1 MKLKFRPFRRA
12 IQLASFFALNALIFN
27 RAIAYLSLKP
37 ALLPLPLLSSINSP
51 FSAAYGVYD
60 VVQAAAAL
68 GEFPWL
74 AIAVILI
81 TGSIVGRAF
90 CGWACPIGLIQELV
104 VEARGRKG
112 RVSPRIHEAAKKL
125 KFFVLGLTLLV
136 SGTVGLSVRLN
147 VWEGYR
153 AALGSLSKGPFFPF
167 SPDGII
173 FGTLPHLL
181 SLAFLGRG
189 YGAAGEPPLQLVAF
203 KMFILGVF
211 LAGAFSVPLFWCR
224 YVCPVGALMGML
236 GKFSFLGLGRSLIKC
251 EKCPDCVKACPMQI
265 KILEL
270 PWEKFNHQECILC
283 MECADACKHGAIRP
297 KFP

>member
-1 MKLKFRPFRRA
+1 MKLKFRYFRRA

-37 ALLPLPLLSSINSP
+37 IPIPLPLLSSINSP
-51 FSAAYGVYD
+51 SSAAYGVYD
-60 VVQAAAAL
+60 VIQAAAAS

-74 AIAVILI
+74 TIAVILI
-81 TGSIVGRAF
+81 AGSIAGRAF

-104 VEARGRKG
+104 AEAGGKKG
-112 RVSPRIHEAAKKL
+112 KVSPGIDEAAKKL
-125 KFFVLGLTLLV
+125 KFFVLGLTLLI

-181 SLAFLGRG
+181 SLALLGKG
-189 YGAAGEPPLQLVAF
+189 YGAVGETSFQLVAF
-203 KMFILGVF
+203 KMFILGAF
-211 LAGAFSVPLFWCR
+211 LAGAFSVSLFWCR
-224 YVCPVGALMGML
+224 YVCPVGALMGIF
-236 GKFSFLGLGRSLIKC
+236 GRFSFLGLSRSLIRC

-283 MECADACKHGAIRP
+283 MECADACRHKAIKP

>member
-12 IQLASFFALNALIFN
+12 VQLASFFALNALIFN
-27 RAIAYLSLKP
+27 RVAYLSLKP
-37 ALLPLPLLSSINSP
+37 VPIPLPLLSSINSP
-51 FSAAYGVYD
+51 SSAAYGVYD
-60 VVQAAAAL
+60 AIQAAAAL

-74 AIAVILI
+74 TIAVVLI
-81 TGSIVGRAF
+81 AGSIAGRAF
-90 CGWACPIGLIQELV
+90 CGWACPIGLIQELII
-104 VEARGRKG
+104 EARGRKG
-112 RVSPRIHEAAKKL
+112 KVSPGVHEAAKKL
-125 KFFVLGLTLLV
+125 KFFVLGLTLLI

-147 VWEGYR
+147 VWEEYR
-153 AALGSLSKGPFFPF
+153 AALGPLTKGPFFPF

-173 FGTLPHLL
+173 FGTLPRLL
-181 SLAFLGRG
+181 SLAFLGGG
-189 YGAAGEPPLQLVAF
+189 YGARGEIPIHLAALE
-203 KMFILGVF
+203 MFILAVF

-224 YVCPVGALMGML
+224 YVCPVGALMGIF
-236 GKFSFLGLGRSLIKC
+236 GKFSFLGLSRSLIKC

-283 MECADACKHGAIRP
+283 MECADACKHKAIKP